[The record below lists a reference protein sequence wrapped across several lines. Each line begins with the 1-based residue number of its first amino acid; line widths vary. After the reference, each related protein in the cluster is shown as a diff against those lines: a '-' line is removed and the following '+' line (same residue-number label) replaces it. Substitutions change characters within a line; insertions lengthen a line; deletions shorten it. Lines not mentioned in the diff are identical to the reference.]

1 MSKKH
6 DVGTKS
12 AQLWESRLIK
22 QIYFNG
28 SACLRGCLMKGSS
41 IWEEISYIS
50 SKLWLEVETFMNNFH
65 SKPFFKFDVVIKNP
79 SHMIKMVKSATLS
92 IYHGSCY
99 FIINTVLLTKKKPI
113 ISSLVQIK
121 AFSKVHDTWK
131 YYSKIK

>member
-41 IWEEISYIS
+41 IWEEIRTSLLS
-50 SKLWLEVETFMNNFH
+50 CDLELKL
-65 SKPFFKFDVVIKNP
+65 S
-79 SHMIKMVKSATLS
+79 
-92 IYHGSCY
+92 
-99 FIINTVLLTKKKPI
+99 
-113 ISSLVQIK
+113 
-121 AFSKVHDTWK
+121 
-131 YYSKIK
+131 